1 MVDARVLH
9 RASPRAR
16 GVHPGNMERPMAQ
29 RDRDKAKRAGARP
42 AESAAGLAEAV
53 QRLEA
58 RAKTLERER
67 DGLKAELDT
76 ARGRIAALEQT
87 RAEAVNR
94 IDWVIDS
101 LHNVIDKTS

>member
-1 MVDARVLH
+1 
-9 RASPRAR
+9 
-16 GVHPGNMERPMAQ
+16 MAQ
-29 RDRDKAKRAGARP
+29 RDREKVKRTAARP
-42 AESAAGLAEAV
+42 ADSAAGSASAAGLADAV

-67 DGLKAELDT
+67 DSLKSELEAAQ
-76 ARGRIAALEQT
+76 ARIRRLEET

-101 LHNVIDKTS
+101 LQNIVDKPT